1 VVVVVVGAVAFGSF
15 VVTVAGLAVVV
26 DDDDEDEDEDDD
38 GPKSGRGSAITR
50 GSESPA
56 ACTSTAG
63 FPRPDGRVT
72 ATTAPRT
79 TSATTPAA
87 ARRGRRR
94 ASLTIPLSEPVRAQW
109 RMSRR
114 IVPFRGGLR
123 LVVVL

>member
-1 VVVVVVGAVAFGSF
+1 VVVVVVGPVAFGSF
-15 VVTVAGLAVVV
+15 VVTVAGLAAVV
-26 DDDDEDEDEDDD
+26 DDDEEDDEDED
-38 GPKSGRGSAITR
+38 GPKAGRGSAITR

-56 ACTSTAG
+56 ACTSTAD

-79 TSATTPAA
+79 TNATTPAA

-94 ASLTIPLSEPVRAQW
+94 ASLTLPLSEPVRPQS

-123 LVVVL
+123 LAVVI